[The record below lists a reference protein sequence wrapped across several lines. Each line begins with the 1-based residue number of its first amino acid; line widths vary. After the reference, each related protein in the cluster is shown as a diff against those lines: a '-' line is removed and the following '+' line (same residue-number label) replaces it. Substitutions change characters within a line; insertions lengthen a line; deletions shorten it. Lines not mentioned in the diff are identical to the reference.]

1 MDYLDHFGLSA
12 EPFSTTPDP
21 QFGFQ
26 SQEHMLAIAKV
37 AYAVQS
43 HKGLFL
49 LMGQP
54 GTGKTTISQLA
65 KNSWQ
70 NEPEKYSVAYLDDPS
85 PRTAAAFLRLVLAA
99 FGQPITRN
107 LQDLKARLRAFLVAE
122 YEAGRTV
129 VLMLDEAQ
137 TLSHDNLET
146 VQQLFNLQTQK
157 VKLIQVILLA
167 QPNFQNKLT
176 HKPELRSRIVS
187 ATTLNSLTIE
197 DAINLLRHRMTVAG
211 GDFDSVFPA
220 KLHMAIYDV
229 TRGIP
234 RDLCALCDAAL
245 LNTRVMQMKVV
256 DDAALSRA
264 IQDLEPRWN
273 KK

>member
-1 MDYLDHFGLSA
+1 MDYLAYFGLSA

-26 SQEHMLAIAKV
+26 SNEHMLAIAKV

-43 HKGLFL
+43 RKGLFL

-70 NEPEKYSVAYLDDPS
+70 SEPEKYSVAYLDDPS

-146 VQQLFNLQTQK
+146 VHQLFNLQTQK

-187 ATTLNSLTIE
+187 ATTLNSLTLD

-220 KLHMAIYDV
+220 NLHTVIYDV

-234 RDLCALCDAAL
+234 RDLCALCDATL
-245 LNTRVMQMKVV
+245 LNARVTQKKVV
-256 DDAALSRA
+256 DDVALSRA
-264 IQDLEPRWN
+264 IQDLEPRWS

>member
-1 MDYLDHFGLSA
+1 MDYLAHFGLSA

-26 SQEHMLAIAKV
+26 SNEHMLAIAKV

-43 HKGLFL
+43 RKGLFL
-49 LMGQP
+49 LMGEP

-70 NEPEKYSVAYLDDPS
+70 AEPDKFSVAYLDDPS
-85 PRTAAAFLRLVLAA
+85 PRTQAAFLRLVLAA

-107 LQDLKARLRAFLVAE
+107 LQDLKARLRTFLVEE
-122 YEAGRTV
+122 YEADRTV

-146 VQQLFNLQTQK
+146 IHQLFNLQTQK
-157 VKLIQVILLA
+157 VKLIQVVLLA

-176 HKPELRSRIVS
+176 HKPELKSRIVS
-187 ATTLNSLTIE
+187 ATTLNSLTLE

-211 GDFDSVFPA
+211 GDFDTVFPEG
-220 KLHMAIYDV
+220 LHTAIYDV

-234 RDLCALCDAAL
+234 RDLCALCDAAM
-245 LNTRVMQMKVV
+245 LNARVMQKKAV
-256 DDAALSRA
+256 DENALGRA
-264 IQDLEPRWN
+264 IRDLEPRWT